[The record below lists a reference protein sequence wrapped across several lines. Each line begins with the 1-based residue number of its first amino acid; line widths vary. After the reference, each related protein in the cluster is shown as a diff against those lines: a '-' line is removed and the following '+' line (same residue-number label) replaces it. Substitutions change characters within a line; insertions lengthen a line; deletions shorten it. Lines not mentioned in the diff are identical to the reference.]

1 MSQTKLTAAQKEFFQ
16 GFVDNM
22 VRSVIQAVL
31 EVGEREMPEDKLD
44 ALISSLD
51 TKTLRDAAGLEF
63 LKRCSFAELK
73 RVDRLMKSEEFAK
86 VITAS
91 AEVGQAVQVELL
103 AVIGPLIPAQKEA

>member
-1 MSQTKLTAAQKEFFQ
+1 MSRAKLTAPQKEFFQ

-22 VRSVIQAVL
+22 VRGVIQAVL
-31 EVGEREMPEDKLD
+31 EVGEREIADDKLD
-44 ALISSLD
+44 ALISGLN
-51 TKTLRDAAGLEF
+51 TEALRDAAGAEF
-63 LKRCSFAELK
+63 LKRCSFPELK

-103 AVIGPLIPAQKEA
+103 SVIGPLIPEQKKA